1 MGSYLLFV
9 VIAIA
14 TVLSPGPGVMLTL
27 TNAIRFGVSGAFGGI
42 LGIAFGTFIV
52 AGISATSLG
61 IVLATSATAFS
72 IMKFIGAAYLI
83 YLGVKLWRSPV
94 TEMEEATAAARSRKL
109 QFLEGLTL
117 QLTNPKAV
125 FFFLSV
131 FPQFIDYST
140 EFVGQ
145 FALLVVTYSALVV
158 AIHLLYARLARS
170 ARGWLSSEKGG
181 TWSINW
187 VGRRLLVLGW
197 GWQRRAGSGESLPAL
212 IGVIQSSETAP
223 LSVV

>member
-181 TWSINW
+181 HLVNKLGGATF
-187 VGRRLLVLGW
+187 VGF
-197 GWQRRAGSGESLPAL
+197 
-212 IGVIQSSETAP
+212 GVGLATA
-223 LSVV
+223 SR

>member
-83 YLGVKLWRSPV
+83 YLG
-94 TEMEEATAAARSRKL
+94 
-109 QFLEGLTL
+109 
-117 QLTNPKAV
+117 
-125 FFFLSV
+125 
-131 FPQFIDYST
+131 
-140 EFVGQ
+140 
-145 FALLVVTYSALVV
+145 
-158 AIHLLYARLARS
+158 
-170 ARGWLSSEKGG
+170 
-181 TWSINW
+181 
-187 VGRRLLVLGW
+187 
-197 GWQRRAGSGESLPAL
+197 
-212 IGVIQSSETAP
+212 
-223 LSVV
+223 